1 MHHIGKIIVAVLAA
15 ISFKLNTKTYSDQIE
30 SEIKNSFLSRFF
42 CVIGEDSCDEFG
54 ERIKRHM
61 SDILENQCSKCSL
74 QMQAVGC
81 VAIPYLQNEFP
92 DLWEFLLKKYDNNQS
107 QKLSMD
113 SYFLKAYNCLIFD
126 INCDSS
132 LQLLRKAL
140 PFLLKYNIC
149 PGCDD
154 ISMLFN
160 QQLKLAQK
168 KFPTFWK
175 EVWDKYAL

>member
-1 MHHIGKIIVAVLAA
+1 MVYV
-15 ISFKLNTKTYSDQIE
+15 TE
-30 SEIKNSFLSRFF
+30 
-42 CVIGEDSCDEFG
+42 
-54 ERIKRHM
+54 
-61 SDILENQCSKCSL
+61 
-74 QMQAVGC
+74 
-81 VAIPYLQNEFP
+81 
-92 DLWEFLLKKYDNNQS
+92 
-107 QKLSMD
+107 
-113 SYFLKAYNCLIFD
+113 
-126 INCDSS
+126 
-132 LQLLRKAL
+132 AL

>member
-1 MHHIGKIIVAVLAA
+1 
-15 ISFKLNTKTYSDQIE
+15 
-30 SEIKNSFLSRFF
+30 
-42 CVIGEDSCDEFG
+42 
-54 ERIKRHM
+54 M

-132 LQLLRKAL
+132 LQLLRSKCQIF
-140 PFLLKYNIC
+140 FL
-149 PGCDD
+149 
-154 ISMLFN
+154 S
-160 QQLKLAQK
+160 Q
-168 KFPTFWK
+168 
-175 EVWDKYAL
+175 